1 MSQSMAELLVEQG
14 IEQGIEQGVERGRTE
29 GRAEGRT
36 QEKQANVLKILRLR
50 FDAIP
55 ESITDEISLMRNPSR
70 LDALLEQAVTAKSL
84 NEIDFRNH
92 DS

>member
-1 MSQSMAELLVEQG
+1 MSQSMAEQLV
-14 IEQGIEQGVERGRTE
+14 EQGVERGK
-29 GRAEGRT
+29 T

-55 ESITDEISLMRNPSR
+55 ESITDEISSMRNLSR

-84 NEIDFRNH
+84 DDIDFQ
-92 DS
+92 

>member
-1 MSQSMAELLVEQG
+1 MSQSMAEQLVEQG
-14 IEQGIEQGVERGRTE
+14 IEQGIERGRTE
-29 GRAEGRT
+29 GRVEGRT

-50 FDAIP
+50 FHTVP
-55 ESITDEISLMRNPSR
+55 ESITDEISLMRNLSR

-84 NEIDFRNH
+84 NDIDFHNH